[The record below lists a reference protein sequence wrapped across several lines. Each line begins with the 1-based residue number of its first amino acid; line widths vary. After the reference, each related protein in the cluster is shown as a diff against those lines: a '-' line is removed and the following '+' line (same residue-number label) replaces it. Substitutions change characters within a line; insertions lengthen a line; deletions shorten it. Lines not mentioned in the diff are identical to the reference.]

1 MNAQDSYTRLW
12 QSLCSRYDDREAKAI
27 VRLLLDYRF
36 NMSLT
41 NIVTGG
47 IELLNEE
54 EKAWIEQ
61 AVDRIKEGEPV
72 QYVLGKAEF
81 CGRTFHVETGV
92 LIPRPE
98 TAMLCERI
106 KEDHN
111 QAYCALQPPEPIK
124 VLDIGTGSGCIAIT
138 LALDLDNSDV
148 SAWDISSDA
157 LLVARKN
164 VHALGAKVNLQLQDV
179 LLPTETLPFA
189 NHKGGWFDI
198 IVSNPPYIAEREKAD
213 MHINVLQH
221 EPEQALFVP
230 DDNPLLFYRAIARY
244 ARVVLKRYG
253 ELYFEIN
260 PLFANKLKEMLQ
272 EEGFCNVEIFA
283 DQFER
288 ERFAKAVWNG

>member
-1 MNAQDSYTRLW
+1 MNVQDSYTRLW

-98 TAMLCERI
+98 TAVLCERI
-106 KEDHN
+106 EQDHN
-111 QAYCALQPPEPIK
+111 RAYCALQPPEPIK

-148 SAWDISSDA
+148 TAWDISSDA

-189 NHKGGWFDI
+189 NHKEWFDT
-198 IVSNPPYIAEREKAD
+198 IVANPP
-213 MHINVLQH
+213 
-221 EPEQALFVP
+221 
-230 DDNPLLFYRAIARY
+230 
-244 ARVVLKRYG
+244 
-253 ELYFEIN
+253 
-260 PLFANKLKEMLQ
+260 
-272 EEGFCNVEIFA
+272 
-283 DQFER
+283 
-288 ERFAKAVWNG
+288 

>member
-1 MNAQDSYTRLW
+1 MNVQDSYTRLW

-98 TAMLCERI
+98 TAVLCERI
-106 KEDHN
+106 KQDHN
-111 QAYCALQPPEPIK
+111 
-124 VLDIGTGSGCIAIT
+124 
-138 LALDLDNSDV
+138 
-148 SAWDISSDA
+148 
-157 LLVARKN
+157 
-164 VHALGAKVNLQLQDV
+164 
-179 LLPTETLPFA
+179 
-189 NHKGGWFDI
+189 
-198 IVSNPPYIAEREKAD
+198 
-213 MHINVLQH
+213 
-221 EPEQALFVP
+221 
-230 DDNPLLFYRAIARY
+230 RA
-244 ARVVLKRYG
+244 
-253 ELYFEIN
+253 
-260 PLFANKLKEMLQ
+260 
-272 EEGFCNVEIFA
+272 
-283 DQFER
+283 
-288 ERFAKAVWNG
+288 

>member
-1 MNAQDSYTRLW
+1 
-12 QSLCSRYDDREAKAI
+12 
-27 VRLLLDYRF
+27 
-36 NMSLT
+36 MSLT
-41 NIVTGG
+41 TIVTGG
-47 IELLNEE
+47 IEQLNNE
-54 EKAWIEQ
+54 EKAWLEH
-61 AVDRIKEGEPV
+61 AVNRIKEGEPV
-72 QYVLGKAEF
+72 QYVLGETEF
-81 CGRTFHVETGV
+81 CGRTFYVETGV

-111 QAYCALQPPEPIK
+111 QAYCAFQPPEPIK

-148 SAWDISSDA
+148 TAWDISSDA
-157 LLVARKN
+157 LFVARKN

-244 ARVVLKRYG
+244 ARVALKRYG

-260 PLFANKLKEMLQ
+260 PLFANELKEMLQ
-272 EEGFCNVEIFA
+272 QEGFCNVKIFA

-288 ERFAKAVWNG
+288 ERFAKAIWNG

>member
-1 MNAQDSYTRLW
+1 MNVQDNYTKLW
-12 QSLCSRYDDREAKAI
+12 QQLRSCYDDGEARAI
-27 VRLLLDYRF
+27 VRMLLASRF
-36 NMSLT
+36 NMTLT
-41 NIVTGG
+41 DIVTGG
-47 IELLNEE
+47 VERLDNK
-54 EKAWIEQ
+54 EKAWLTQAINRIE
-61 AVDRIKEGEPV
+61 EGEPV

-81 CGRTFHVETGV
+81 CGYTFSIEPGV

-98 TAMLCERI
+98 TAMLCKHI
-106 KEDHN
+106 EDEYN
-111 QAYCALQPPEPIK
+111 KPYCALQPPEPIR

-148 SAWDISSDA
+148 TAWDISSDA

-164 VHALGAKVNLQLQDV
+164 MHALGAKVNLQLQDV

-198 IVSNPPYIAEREKAD
+198 IVSNPPYIAECEKAD

-230 DDNPLLFYRAIARY
+230 DDNPLLFYRAIACY
-244 ARVVLKRYG
+244 ARVALKRYG

-260 PLFANKLKEMLQ
+260 PLFANELKEMLQ
-272 EEGFCNVEIFA
+272 QEGFCNVKIFA
-283 DQFER
+283 DQFEH